1 VEAAVTEFAQNGA
14 IVTLH
19 RLGFDRAATIEAE
32 LEEFART
39 RRIALVLPC
48 LYEEL
53 SRPALRG
60 IVEDLRHA
68 HYLDRV
74 VVSLGRTPEGGFE
87 VARKFFAGLPQR
99 VTILSND
106 SPRLEALY
114 SALGREGLDISTD
127 GKGRAYWIGCGYLLA
142 CGDCDVIAAH
152 DCDITT
158 YGPELLARLC
168 YPLAHPELQ
177 FEFVKGYY
185 ARVGT
190 GGMHGRVT
198 RLFVT
203 PLLRAVQSVFGPS
216 PVLTYLDSFRYPLAG
231 EFGMTA
237 NLAQLTSV
245 PADWGLEI
253 GMLTEVYNNCEL
265 TGICQTELCDR
276 YDHKHKPLGDDD
288 CESGLLKMCV
298 DTGRSLLGTLA
309 EEGVTV
315 TAAGWRELVTTY
327 RQIAYDMVGHYFAD
341 AAING
346 LAFARARE
354 EAIVSTFCGALK
366 TACERH
372 VARLAR
378 PPLLPGWAHV
388 TAALP
393 DFRERLIEAVDLDS
407 ALEARA
413 SCGMG

>member
-1 VEAAVTEFAQNGA
+1 VAEFAQNGT

-19 RLGFDRAATIEAE
+19 RLGFDRAATIDGE
-32 LEEFART
+32 LEAFART
-39 RRIALVLPC
+39 RKIALVLSC
-48 LYEEL
+48 FYDEL
-53 SRPALRG
+53 SRPALRA
-60 IVEDLRHA
+60 IVDDLRNA
-68 HYLDRV
+68 RYLDRI
-74 VVSLGRTPEGGFE
+74 VVSLGRVPEGGLE
-87 VARKFFAGLPQR
+87 AARRFFSGLPQP
-99 VTILSND
+99 VTILWND
-106 SPRLEALY
+106 GPRLAALY
-114 SALGREGLDISTD
+114 SALGREGFDISTD

-142 CGDCDVIAAH
+142 RGDCDVVAAH

-185 ARVGT
+185 ARIG
-190 GGMHGRVT
+190 GNGMHGRVS

-203 PLLRAVQSVFGPS
+203 PLIRAVRSLCGPS
-216 PVLTYLDSFRYPLAG
+216 AVLTYLDSFRYPLAG
-231 EFGMTA
+231 EFAMTS

-276 YDHKHKPLGDDD
+276 YDHKHKPLGADD

-298 DTGRSLLGTLA
+298 GVGRSMLGTLA
-309 EEGVTV
+309 EEGVTP

-327 RQIAYDMVGHYFAD
+327 RQVAYDMVGHYFAD

-346 LAFARARE
+346 LAYARARE
-354 EAIVSTFCGALK
+354 EALVSAFCGALK

-372 VARLAR
+372 MARLMP

-388 TAALP
+388 TSALP
-393 DFRERLIEAVDLDS
+393 NFHERLIEAVDLDG
-407 ALEARA
+407 AFEARA